1 MKIYNVGPDELS
13 EWDFQDRLKEGY
25 VWFVYYYEEG
35 SYEGSGEAVALRE
48 DGTLDLH
55 NLGHCSCYGP
65 MEEWP
70 SATKMD
76 VTEYLRPKDSVFD
89 YEAMEAVDKKVRELL
104 SEASVFED
112 KFNFLDGVK

>member
-13 EWDFQDRLKEGY
+13 EWDFSDRLKDGY
-25 VWFVYYYEEG
+25 VWFVYFYEEG

-70 SATKMD
+70 STVAMS
-76 VTEYLRPKDSVFD
+76 VEEFVRPKDSIWD
-89 YEAMEAVDKKVRELL
+89 YEAKDAVFQKVQELL
-104 SEASVFED
+104 KETSVFDD
-112 KFNFLDGVK
+112 KFNFLGEK